1 MFFKNIEKCELNKT
15 SLKFKYIFVI
25 CEIFQH
31 FQISQNFQNSQN
43 FHMTEED
50 AQFNADL
57 EYWIE
62 FELLDW
68 KIR

>member
-1 MFFKNIEKCELNKT
+1 MLFKNIEICEWNKT

-25 CEIFQH
+25 CENFQH